1 MGSEEP
7 QGKHPG
13 LAVCPRCAGSV
24 GPATWLRGVKNVQM
38 EDIRVELKVQQRLGQ
53 VPSIK
58 LPEHRVVQLAKERES
73 LIQEIH
79 RLEAQQRDRVEQRQR
94 LSARHG
100 NQSETQ

>member
-1 MGSEEP
+1 M
-7 QGKHPG
+7 
-13 LAVCPRCAGSV
+13 L
-24 GPATWLRGVKNVQM
+24 PATFIIPLGFLAGWVAKNHKESTQM